1 MQKSYLYIVLLAM
14 LLASCAPLENDLVKR
29 EYLPIEN
36 AESQR
41 DSVITK
47 AATVEL
53 FEAGESLPFNFRK
66 LGLVK
71 ALGKGQESPDQLQK
85 HLLYETYLQGG
96 NAVIGVKD
104 TTAVRYFK
112 DEGDYTVPVLIGIAV
127 QMEKDDY
134 YYNLTPVDSTRAFV
148 KNVKTQKQSIRN
160 QREQKAFGNVMKTL
174 FYGGILTLAIIYGD
188 EVEE

>member
-1 MQKSYLYIVLLAM
+1 MQKNYFFSILLA
-14 LLASCAPLENDLVKR
+14 LLFASCAPLENDLVKR
-29 EYLPIEN
+29 EYLPIQN
-36 AESQR
+36 TESQR

-53 FEAGESLPFNFRK
+53 FEAGESLPFNFQK

-112 DEGDYTVPVLIGIAV
+112 DDGHYTVPALIGIAV
-127 QMEKDDY
+127 QMEKDNY

-160 QREQKAFGNVMKTL
+160 QRELKAFGNVMKTL